1 MPGVQF
7 INLRQ
12 EPDLKNEGLM
22 KMSNQLLT
30 LLGQAELK
38 KEKAARGMVSQAVLD
53 HITSGGSLDGI
64 PQVLDSLNLPKSE
77 GGLLAGVMSAFGSSP
92 DQQALDRAKG
102 RAAEGMLGQVM
113 RQRAT
118 DISKEVTFL
127 QKVAAGTF
135 DNDGLEKTDPQSVRL
150 RNWATQEINKLI
162 FGDENGPA
170 KKKGKAKIS
179 VQQAAGLLAPKS
191 ESGKKLI
198 PKGKPTKKKTKA
210 SGKVKKNFL
219 VGKDIHGN
227 DIILGKRQADGT
239 ITLNPAGR
247 AKAPKGLESVWKG
260 MSEEEKTIAV
270 NFLDQG
276 GSVQAIL
283 EKLSGGK

>member
-1 MPGVQF
+1 M
-7 INLRQ
+7 R
-12 EPDLKNEGLM
+12 
-22 KMSNQLLT
+22 MSNQLIT
-30 LLGQAELK
+30 MLGQAELK
-38 KEKAARGMVSQAVLD
+38 KEKAAQGMVSQAVLD

-64 PQVLDSLNLPKSE
+64 STILNDLNLPESE
-77 GGLLAGVMSAFGSSP
+77 GGLLAGVMGAFGSSP

-102 RAAEGMLGQVM
+102 RAAEGMLGQIA

-118 DISKEVTFL
+118 DIKKEYGFWQSVL
-127 QKVAAGTF
+127 VGTF
-135 DNDGLEKTDPQSVRL
+135 DNLAEKKMDPDSVRL
-150 RNWATQEINKLI
+150 RNKAIQEMNTLI
-162 FGDENGPA
+162 FGNEGGPV

-179 VQQAAGLLAPKS
+179 VQQAAGLLAPKGS
-191 ESGKKLI
+191 KKLI
-198 PKGKPTKKKTKA
+198 PTGKTTTKKTKA
-210 SGKVKKNFL
+210 SRDVKKNFL

-227 DIILGKRQADGT
+227 DIILGKRQPDGS
-239 ITLNPAGR
+239 IRLNPAGR